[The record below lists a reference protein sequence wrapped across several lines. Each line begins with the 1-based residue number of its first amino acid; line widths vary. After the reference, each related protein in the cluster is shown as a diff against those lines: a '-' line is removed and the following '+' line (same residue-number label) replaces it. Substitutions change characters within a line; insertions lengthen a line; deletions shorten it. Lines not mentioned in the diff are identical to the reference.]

1 MFTYNGN
8 IVTYGG
14 NWVIPDPVNP
24 WYLPPYTIRLRFF
37 DGYTPTFQKGTGVQV
52 SSDTGANIWD
62 LTYENS
68 DWSSLL
74 ESTTSSLVEV
84 VGANTSD
91 VTNMN
96 TLFESSNI
104 TTLPLF
110 DTSNVLD
117 MGYMFK
123 NCSLLTTLPTFDTSS
138 VRNMSHM
145 FYLCHSLSSLPMLNT
160 SNVTDMSQ
168 MFDQEDY
175 TGNNALTTMPLW
187 DMSSVTNTE
196 KMFRNC
202 TALTT
207 VPLLDLS
214 SVVNMKGMFDRCSSL
229 PSVPTFDTSS
239 ATNMNSMFN
248 QCSSLTAV
256 PLFDTAYV
264 TDVNAMFSG
273 CVNVQ
278 SGALALY
285 TQLSSQTVPPTYYSY
300 CFNHC
305 GENTVTGAAELA
317 QIPTSWGGTMA

>member
-14 NWVIPDPVNP
+14 NWVRPDPVNP
-24 WYLPPYTIRLRFF
+24 VYLPPYTIRLRFF
-37 DGYTPTFQKGTGVQV
+37 DGYTPTFHKGTGVQV
-52 SSDTGANIWD
+52 SSGTGANIWD

-68 DWSSLL
+68 DWSLL
-74 ESTTSSLVEV
+74 LGYATSSLVEV
-84 VGANTSD
+84 VAANTSG

-96 TLFESSNI
+96 ALFESSNL

-110 DTSNVLD
+110 DTSNVRD
-117 MGYMFK
+117 MGYMFE
-123 NCSLLTTLPTFDTSS
+123 NCRLLTTLPALDTSN

-145 FYLCHSLSSLPMLNT
+145 LYLCPSLSSLPMLDT
-160 SNVTDMSQ
+160 SNVTDMSY
-168 MFDQEDY
+168 MLDQSDY

-187 DMSSVTNTE
+187 DMSSVTTTE
-196 KMFRNC
+196 YMFHNC
-202 TALTT
+202 TALAT

-214 SVVNMKGMFDRCSSL
+214 SVVNMRSMFNLCSGL

-248 QCSSLTAV
+248 QCSSLTAI
-256 PLFDTAYV
+256 PLFDTADV

-285 TQLSSQTVPPTYYSY
+285 TQLSSQTVPPTNYSY

-317 QIPTSWGGTMA
+317 QIPTSWGGTMV